1 MEMNMIVKVAAGPG
15 FFTNAVRPG
24 TMGARGAVRAK
35 EILILGPSHGAN
47 TATMIESP
55 SRGK

>member
-1 MEMNMIVKVAAGPG
+1 MIVKAAAGPG